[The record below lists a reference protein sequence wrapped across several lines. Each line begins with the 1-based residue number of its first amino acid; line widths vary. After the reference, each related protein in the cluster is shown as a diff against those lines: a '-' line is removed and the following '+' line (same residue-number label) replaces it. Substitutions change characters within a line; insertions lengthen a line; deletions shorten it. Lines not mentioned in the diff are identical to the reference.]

1 MKEALHYQGFAGGRV
16 QCQLCPHRCE
26 LKDQGKGICGARQNQ
41 HGKLISLSY
50 GQVAAIQLDPIE
62 KKPLYHFYPGK
73 NIVSVGS
80 FGCNLHCSYCQ
91 NWTLSRG
98 HQGRWQLKPE
108 ELIKLID
115 EQFSDQENIGLA
127 FTYNEPL
134 IGFEYLLESSK
145 LAKKAGHQVVLISNG
160 YINTSCLSQLLPYID
175 AMNIDLKSFNEG
187 FYHNYCQGSLAP
199 VLENIKLV
207 SGELF
212 LEVTTLLIPGEN
224 DSLQEIEELA
234 SWLSNVDKEIPLHLS
249 RYFPSYRLE
258 RPPTDLAV
266 MAEAGR
272 VAKKHLSYVYLGN
285 APQLAGADTVC
296 PQCEQVLIKRRG
308 GYQIQKINMDSID
321 GQTICAVCHRR
332 IRMKS

>member
-1 MKEALHYQGFAGGRV
+1 MKEALHYQGLAGRRV
-16 QCQLCPHRCE
+16 QCQLCPHQCE
-26 LKDQGKGICGARQNQ
+26 LGDQGKGICGARQNQ

-80 FGCNLHCSYCQ
+80 FGCNLHCSFCQ

-108 ELIKLID
+108 QLIKLVEEHFG
-115 EQFSDQENIGLA
+115 EQDNIGLA

-134 IGFEYLLESSK
+134 VGFEYLLEISK
-145 LAKKAGHQVVLISNG
+145 LAKRAGHQVVLISNG
-160 YINTSCLSQLLPYID
+160 YINSSCLTQLLPHID
-175 AMNIDLKSFNEG
+175 AMNIDLKSFREG
-187 FYHNYCQGSLAP
+187 FYQNHCQGSLNP
-199 VLENIKLV
+199 VLENIKLA
-207 SGELF
+207 SRELF

-234 SWLSNVDKEIPLHLS
+234 SWLGSVDKEIPLHLS
-249 RYFPSYRLE
+249 RYFPSYQLE

-266 MAEAGR
+266 MAEARR
-272 VAKKHLSYVYLGN
+272 VAKRHLSYVYLGN
-285 APQLAGADTVC
+285 APQLGGTDTIC
-296 PQCEQVLIKRRG
+296 PQCEQVLIKRS
-308 GYQIQKINMDSID
+308 GYQVQKNKLESID